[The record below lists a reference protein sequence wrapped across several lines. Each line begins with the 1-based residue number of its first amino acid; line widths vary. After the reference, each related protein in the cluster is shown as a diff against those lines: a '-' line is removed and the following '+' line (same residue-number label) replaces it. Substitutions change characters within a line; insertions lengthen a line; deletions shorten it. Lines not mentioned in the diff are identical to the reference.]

1 MEDDLKEIE
10 NIIENFKNSDLS
22 KISELLNSFF
32 KKHITR
38 SHIDKYIGDYP
49 TFIEPVYLEN
59 NVKIGDDVLLGPN
72 VYVGKDSVISDYG
85 EISNTIILENVTIGK
100 NFKLNSCII
109 GRDSIFNFS
118 NLNVKNCVLKG
129 KASSEEDL
137 NKIDF

>member
-1 MEDDLKEIE
+1 MEVGLKEIE

-22 KISELLNSFF
+22 KISELLKSFF

-38 SHIDKYIGDYP
+38 SHINNYIGDYP
-49 TFIEPVYLEN
+49 TFIEPVYLEK

-72 VYVGKDSVISDYG
+72 VYVGKGSVISDYG

-100 NFKLNSCII
+100 NFKLNRCII
-109 GRDSIFNFS
+109 GRDSVFNFS

-129 KASSEEDL
+129 KANSEEDL

>member
-1 MEDDLKEIE
+1 MEVGLKEIE

-22 KISELLNSFF
+22 KISELLKSFF

-38 SHIDKYIGDYP
+38 SHINNYIGDYP
-49 TFIEPVYLEN
+49 TFIEPVYLEK

-72 VYVGKDSVISDYG
+72 VYVGKGSVISDYG

-100 NFKLNSCII
+100 NFKLNMCII
-109 GRDSIFNFS
+109 GRDSVFNFS

-129 KASSEEDL
+129 KANSEEDL